1 MRFRAASDSGVQGAV
16 QGMSGESLR
25 LCGARIRHYLLEK
38 VRVCE
43 QQEGERN
50 YHIFYEACVAALKGG
65 KEYSYPQVLPKEK
78 AQGVEKGA
86 RFAASGGGRDGDRLG
101 RRVRR
106 AVGSLPGVEKS
117 RRNGQ

>member
-1 MRFRAASDSGVQGAV
+1 M

-50 YHIFYEACVAALKGG
+50 YHIFYEACAAALKGG

-78 AQGVEKGA
+78 ARGVDEERG
-86 RFAASGGGRDGDRLG
+86 L
-101 RRVRR
+101 RRQ
-106 AVGSLPGVEKS
+106 AVEEMVIDLEGVCEGLWVEKS